1 MFSSKIKMFHTF
13 ENDTVYKLD
22 DSFTMRNILNIVD
35 KMNIAMP
42 YHEFE
47 PECISEGGIYV
58 KGYEPGKEYKSIR
71 LYFDNW
77 PWIMDG
83 IKEEDL
89 DRKLI
94 PNDFTG
100 KERLFSN
107 YRCHHGAPEWTKD
120 EMEHIDRIFCEEG
133 MRKVRV

>member
-1 MFSSKIKMFHTF
+1 MYSTF
-13 ENDTVYKLD
+13 ENDSVYKID
-22 DSFTMRNILNIVD
+22 DSFTMRNISNIVD

-42 YHEFE
+42 HHVFE
-47 PECISEGGIYV
+47 PEPIGEGGIRV

-71 LYFDNW
+71 LRFDNW
-77 PWIMDG
+77 PWISDEG

-94 PNDFTG
+94 PYDFTG

-120 EMEHIDRIFCEEG
+120 EMDHIDRIFCEEG
-133 MRKVRV
+133 MRKIRV